1 MPLLLRPTAPSPS
14 IDELAFAVSVAPLS
28 TATFSVRSVSSVTD
42 SSQQLQR
49 CATHGRLS
57 YRRRFSTAGTEADLE
72 KCTDEMCNDPHHI
85 HLQQRASQQSLP
97 RSNQGKTKDPS
108 DAELD
113 SAFRDSKHSS
123 RETQPDDDMRSSS
136 DASYMSEAERVSS
149 VLSCGCSCADANEM
163 CITSSAVVIED
174 RQLAVVDKE
183 LRDFRKTFM
192 RKIYTRLTKIPGPFG
207 RKKAKTT
214 CQRPINIY
222 ERIELSRTVFLSYQP
237 MLTVNKF
244 PPNVGLTTMQELSKQ
259 CLMVR
264 LSHLYAV
271 DEHATLSQPATVDFS
286 KLFTVKNA
294 VALPVKGTSVVLQA
308 IEVRAYRLYFG
319 KSFDDADVESWDD
332 EDGDSIG
339 DALLDLVETIAF
351 E

>member
-14 IDELAFAVSVAPLS
+14 IDELAFV
-28 TATFSVRSVSSVTD
+28 
-42 SSQQLQR
+42 
-49 CATHGRLS
+49 
-57 YRRRFSTAGTEADLE
+57 
-72 KCTDEMCNDPHHI
+72 
-85 HLQQRASQQSLP
+85 QRASQQSLP

-136 DASYMSEAERVSS
+136 DASYMSEAERVSN
-149 VLSCGCSCADANEM
+149 ANDM
-163 CITSSAVVIED
+163 CITSSVVVIED

-214 CQRPINIY
+214 C
-222 ERIELSRTVFLSYQP
+222 RTVFLSYQP
-237 MLTVNKF
+237 MLTVNEF

-264 LSHLYAV
+264 LSH
-271 DEHATLSQPATVDFS
+271 F
-286 KLFTVKNA
+286 
-294 VALPVKGTSVVLQA
+294 LPVKGTSVVLQA

-339 DALLDLVETIAF
+339 GALLDLAETIAF